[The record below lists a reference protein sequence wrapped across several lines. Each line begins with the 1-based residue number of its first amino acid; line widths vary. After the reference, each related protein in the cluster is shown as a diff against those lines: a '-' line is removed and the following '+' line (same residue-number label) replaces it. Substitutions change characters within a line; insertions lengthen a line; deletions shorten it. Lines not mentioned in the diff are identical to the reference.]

1 MQPQQV
7 INAVLTKEAPTALHT
22 IDAEHKVLETA
33 NWKFMRGDRVNFNFN
48 KNTGFMQRWGKT
60 LDEDP
65 DFAPCPEILDIEITT
80 KCNGPANK
88 LCGFCYKSNN
98 PNGHNMT
105 LAQFQN
111 IIDKMPFLTQCALGA
126 DAQGVTNPDM
136 FPMMEYA
143 RSKGIMPNLT
153 IADVD
158 KEVAAK
164 LASVAGAVAVSVY
177 KHAGFDVAFDSVK
190 NLTDAGMKQV
200 NLHFMIS
207 SRTIDDAYRVT
218 EAMKNDPRLAGV
230 NAIVFLSLK
239 QKGRGVKHDYV
250 SQEQYKALVDHCLAT
265 DTPFGFDSCS
275 APSFLAAVK
284 DTPNYDKFKELSEDC
299 ESTLFSSYI
308 NEKGEFFPCS
318 FTENWV
324 EGGWEQG
331 QGINVLEANDF
342 VADVWDHPRTVEFRN
357 ALIGNK
363 DQLGCRNCPAYQVCQ
378 IDMRLEMTSTGYQ
391 PIDYEAE
398 IVSTVGDIAV
408 AIA

>member
-1 MQPQQV
+1 MTLP
-7 INAVLTKEAPTALHT
+7 NEAVKRIISVSPTT
-22 IDAEHKVLETA
+22 RILETT
-33 NWKFMRGDRVNFNFN
+33 NWKFMRGDVNFNFN
-48 KNTGFMQRWGKT
+48 KQTGFMQRWGETK
-60 LDEDP
+60 EHDP

-105 LAQFQN
+105 FDQFKN

-136 FPMMEYA
+136 FQMMEYA
-143 RSKGIMPNLT
+143 RSQGIMPNLT
-153 IADVD
+153 IADVSE
-158 KEVAAK
+158 EVAAK

-177 KHAGFDVAFDSVK
+177 KHAGFDVAFNSVA
-190 NLTDAGMKQV
+190 NLAAAGMKQI

-207 SRTIDDAYRVT
+207 AKTIEDAYTVT
-218 EAMKNDPRLAGV
+218 KAMKDDPRLANV

-250 SQEQYKALVDHCLAT
+250 SQEQYKALVDHCLAN
-265 DTPFGFDSCS
+265 DIPFGFDSCS
-275 APSFLAAVK
+275 APSFLNAVK
-284 DTPNYDKFKELSEDC
+284 DSPDYAKFKELSEDC

-324 EGGWEQG
+324 EGGWAQN
-331 QGINVLEANDF
+331 QGINVLEAKNF
-342 VADVWDHPRTVEFRN
+342 VTDVWMHPRTVQFRN

-363 DQLGCRNCPAYQVCQ
+363 DKQGCRNCPAYSVCG
-378 IDMRLEMTSTGYQ
+378 IDMRLELTDAGYTKVEQ
-391 PIDYEAE
+391 HQDSDVQFIE
-398 IVSTVGDIAV
+398 VV
-408 AIA
+408 